1 MSSWSFLK
9 QVPGLNCHQSQNS
22 KFVHFLLSFWWNDW
36 DTSDVRKFN
45 GIDLV
50 LLNLFEQEKWKL
62 SCLLWQCFFN
72 LVLKRWNFFFCLLL
86 CCFGPGI
93 SKRNVVMSWHLCEEH
108 ELATQFLLV
117 FFNAHGYVRITT
129 NSADSLLPY
138 MCVCV
143 CEVCVCCVFTLLQK
157 RTFWFAVSL
166 WWKKGKLYGC
176 WKTTHIRI

>member
-117 FFNAHGYVRITT
+117 FFNAHGYVRITI

-143 CEVCVCCVFTLLQK
+143 WSLCVLCIYFTPEANLLV
-157 RTFWFAVSL
+157 RCFSL
-166 WWKKGKLYGC
+166 MKKGKALRLLKNHPY
-176 WKTTHIRI
+176 

>member
-1 MSSWSFLK
+1 MEWLRHK
-9 QVPGLNCHQSQNS
+9 WC
-22 KFVHFLLSFWWNDW
+22 
-36 DTSDVRKFN
+36 RKFN

-50 LLNLFEQEKWKL
+50 LLNLFEQGKWKL

-72 LVLKRWNFFFCLLL
+72 LVLKRWDFSFCLLL

-108 ELATQFLLV
+108 KLATQFLPV
-117 FFNAHGYVRITT
+117 FFNAHGYVRITI

-143 CEVCVCCVFTLLQK
+143 CGVFTLLQK
-157 RTFWFAVSL
+157 QTFWFAVSL
-166 WWKKGKLYGC
+166 WWKKGKLYGS